1 MSTPKIMKPKICKIA
16 YYNYD
21 IQLIIIM
28 TVQKKTGPNFLS
40 KKP

>member
-21 IQLIIIM
+21 SAKENWAKLSF
-28 TVQKKTGPNFLS
+28 KKTLKFL
-40 KKP
+40 